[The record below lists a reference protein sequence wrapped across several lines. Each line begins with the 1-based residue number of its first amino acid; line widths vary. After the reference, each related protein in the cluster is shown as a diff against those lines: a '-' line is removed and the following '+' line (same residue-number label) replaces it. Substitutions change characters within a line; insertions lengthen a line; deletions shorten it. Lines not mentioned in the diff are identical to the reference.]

1 MTLDDV
7 MKDCKIE
14 VYPNRPLGGQHV
26 GTDNGVK
33 VTHEPSGIVAIV
45 NSGRS
50 QHTNRTIAMDMIM
63 AAITHPKF
71 K

>member
-1 MTLDDV
+1 MTFDDIMKECKVEVALNRV
-7 MKDCKIE
+7 M
-14 VYPNRPLGGQHV
+14 GGQHV

-33 VTHEPSGIVAIV
+33 VTHKPSGIVAIV

-50 QHTNRTIAMDMIM
+50 QHTNRTIAVDMIM
-63 AAITHPKF
+63 AALTHPKF